1 MFNQYVGAIIISVF
15 LSAISQVLLKKSS
28 GEKKKNIIF
37 EYLNVKVI
45 VAYLIYIV
53 TALLAVYAF
62 TGIEF
67 RLGTILTT
75 LTYFLFM
82 LCGRIF
88 FKEKITPRRIIGNC
102 VIIAGIVVFTLNM

>member
-1 MFNQYVGAIIISVF
+1 MLNLHVAAIIASIT

-28 GEKKKNIIF
+28 ADVKKSIIY

-45 VAYLIYIV
+45 SAYFIYLV
-53 TALLAVYAF
+53 TALLVVYAY
-62 TGIEF
+62 TGIEY
-67 RLGTILTT
+67 RLGTILGT
-75 LTYFLFM
+75 LSYLLFM

-102 VIIAGIVVFTLNM
+102 VIIAGVVVFTLNM